1 MPGGGGGGPFRLAF
15 TVFMLARV
23 VVTINAAF
31 VPFLGSSYMK
41 LGEKHL
47 AEQLPKERRKRTRN

>member
-1 MPGGGGGGPFRLAF
+1 
-15 TVFMLARV
+15 MLACV

-41 LGEKHL
+41 LGEEHL